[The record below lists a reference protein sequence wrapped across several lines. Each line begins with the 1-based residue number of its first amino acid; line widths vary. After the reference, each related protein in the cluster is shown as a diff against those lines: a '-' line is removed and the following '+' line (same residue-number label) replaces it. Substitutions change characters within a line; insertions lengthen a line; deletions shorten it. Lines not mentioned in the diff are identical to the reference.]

1 MEKINKPISI
11 KNKNKQIENKE
22 SADGKS

>member
-22 SADGKS
+22 SADG